1 MIRKVLPIPVAV
13 LLALCCFCATLIV
26 LTEIGFYTVQPIGAL
41 PEGVT
46 AIVRR
51 APGEPFFSSP
61 DAMCLKVQ
69 GYVSLMCRSAAL
81 AAAPVDRIV
90 VRLPHMEWAY
100 LVSTG
105 GKTFEQ

>member
-1 MIRKVLPIPVAV
+1 MRKPVVGLLLLVVVAV
-13 LLALCCFCATLIV
+13 LV
-26 LTEIGFYTVQPIGAL
+26 LVISQLGVYTIQPIGAL

-61 DAMCLKVQ
+61 DSMCLKVQ
-69 GYVSLMCRSAAL
+69 GYVSLLCRAAAL
-81 AAAPVDRIV
+81 AEAPVDRIV
-90 VRLPHMEWAY
+90 VRLPYMEWAY
-100 LVSTG
+100 LMSTG